1 LQIVHF
7 VGIHEGAA
15 AILAAP
21 AAQTLRASISRV
33 RPPDRDADQPSS
45 KSARKRE
52 ALDLQ
57 SLGEA
62 LIELPPEELDALDL
76 PETLHD
82 AIVAA
87 RDIAS
92 RGARVRQRQF
102 IGKLMRKVD
111 AEPIRAALARRRDA
125 DRVRLRSERHIE
137 QWRDRLLTDD
147 AAAWLELESSHPHAS
162 VDELRSLVRQARA
175 ERDSARPPAA
185 TRRLFR
191 RLRELL
197 DQRPPAD

>member
-1 LQIVHF
+1 
-7 VGIHEGAA
+7 
-15 AILAAP
+15 
-21 AAQTLRASISRV
+21 V
-33 RPPDRDADQPSS
+33 RPPDHDPDEPPS

-62 LIELPPEELDALDL
+62 LIELPPADLAALGL
-76 PETLHD
+76 PDTLHD

-87 RDIAS
+87 RDIDS

-102 IGKLMRKVD
+102 IGKLMRQVD
-111 AEPIRAALARRRDA
+111 PVPIRNALERRGLA
-125 DRVRLRSERHIE
+125 DRARVARERRIGE
-137 QWRDRLLTDD
+137 WRDRLLLDD
-147 AAAWLELESSHPHAS
+147 ASTWSDFRASYPHAPL
-162 VDELRSLVRQARA
+162 DELRSLARQARA

-185 TRRLFR
+185 ARRLFR

-197 DQRPPAD
+197 DAEGAAD

>member
-1 LQIVHF
+1 V
-7 VGIHEGAA
+7 
-15 AILAAP
+15 P

-33 RPPDRDADQPSS
+33 RPPDRDPDEPPS

-57 SLGEA
+57 ALGEA
-62 LIELPPEELDALDL
+62 LIALPPAELDALDL

-92 RGARVRQRQF
+92 RGAGVRQRQF

-125 DRVRLRSERHIE
+125 DRARLHTERHIE
-137 QWRDRLLTDD
+137 QWRDRLLTDEP
-147 AAAWLELESSHPHAS
+147 AAWLELQSSHPSAP
-162 VDELRSLVRQARA
+162 VDQLRSLVRQARA
-175 ERDSARPPAA
+175 ERDSARPPASA
-185 TRRLFR
+185 RMLFR

-197 DQRPPAD
+197 DPGRSAD

>member
-1 LQIVHF
+1 M
-7 VGIHEGAA
+7 
-15 AILAAP
+15 
-21 AAQTLRASISRV
+21 
-33 RPPDRDADQPSS
+33 RPPDHDPDEAPS

-62 LIELPPEELDALDL
+62 LIELPPAELDALDL

-87 RDIAS
+87 RDITS
-92 RGARVRQRQF
+92 RGAGVRQRQF

-111 AEPIRAALARRRDA
+111 AEPIRAALERRRDA
-125 DRVRLRSERHIE
+125 DRARLRSERYIE
-137 QWRDRLLTDD
+137 QWRDRLLADD
-147 AAAWLELESSHPHAS
+147 AAVWQELQSSHLDAP

-185 TRRLFR
+185 ARRLFR

-197 DQRPPAD
+197 DPGRGAD

>member
-1 LQIVHF
+1 M
-7 VGIHEGAA
+7 
-15 AILAAP
+15 
-21 AAQTLRASISRV
+21 
-33 RPPDRDADQPSS
+33 RPPDHDPDEPPS

-62 LIELPPEELDALDL
+62 LIELPPGELDALGL
-76 PETLHD
+76 PDTLHD

-102 IGKLMRKVD
+102 IGKLMRQID
-111 AEPIRAALARRRDA
+111 PAPIRAALARRGNA
-125 DRVRLRSERHIE
+125 DRARVARERRIAE
-137 QWRDRLLTDD
+137 WRDRLLLDD
-147 AAAWLELESSHPHAS
+147 ASAWSDFRAS
-162 VDELRSLVRQARA
+162 YPQAPVDELRSLARQARA
-175 ERDSARPPAA
+175 ERDSARSPAA
-185 TRRLFR
+185 SRRLFR

-197 DQRPPAD
+197 DPEGAPD

>member
-1 LQIVHF
+1 M
-7 VGIHEGAA
+7 
-15 AILAAP
+15 
-21 AAQTLRASISRV
+21 
-33 RPPDRDADQPSS
+33 RPPDHDSDEAPS

-62 LIELPPEELDALDL
+62 LIELPPAELDALDL
-76 PETLHD
+76 PETLYD

-87 RDIAS
+87 RDITS
-92 RGARVRQRQF
+92 RGAGVRQRQF

-111 AEPIRAALARRRDA
+111 AEPIRAALERRRDA
-125 DRVRLRSERHIE
+125 DRARLHSERHIE

-147 AAAWLELESSHPHAS
+147 AAVWRELQSSHRDAP

-175 ERDSARPPAA
+175 ERDSARAPAA
-185 TRRLFR
+185 ARRLFR
-191 RLRELL
+191 RLSELL
-197 DQRPPAD
+197 DPGL

>member
-1 LQIVHF
+1 
-7 VGIHEGAA
+7 
-15 AILAAP
+15 
-21 AAQTLRASISRV
+21 V
-33 RPPDRDADQPSS
+33 RPPDHDPDEAPS

-62 LIELPPEELDALDL
+62 LIELPPAELDALDL
-76 PETLHD
+76 PETLQD

-87 RDIAS
+87 RDITS
-92 RGARVRQRQF
+92 RGADVRQRQF

-111 AEPIRAALARRRDA
+111 AEPIRAALERRRDA
-125 DRVRLRSERHIE
+125 DRARLRSERHIE
-137 QWRDRLLTDD
+137 QWRDRLLADD
-147 AAAWLELESSHPHAS
+147 VAVWQELQSSHLDAP

-185 TRRLFR
+185 ARRLFR

-197 DQRPPAD
+197 DPGRGAD